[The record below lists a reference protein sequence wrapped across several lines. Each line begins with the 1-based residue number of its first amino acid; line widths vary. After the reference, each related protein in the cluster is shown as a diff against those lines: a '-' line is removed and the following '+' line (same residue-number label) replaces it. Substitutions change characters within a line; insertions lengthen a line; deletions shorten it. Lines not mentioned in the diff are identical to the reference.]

1 MEDLP
6 DVDPG
11 VLLALTTR
19 FGQRG
24 PALAVTLVQ
33 TWRTET
39 RQRLA
44 DLDAAAAAGDPEA
57 AGRVAH
63 AVKSGS
69 AALGALRLSRACE
82 DLDRRLRDGEPVDL
96 ADVADQVRR
105 LVDAADL
112 AFVQTT
118 PPAS

>member
-19 FGQRG
+19 FGERG
-24 PALAVTLVQ
+24 PAFAVSLVE

-44 DLDAAAAAGDPEA
+44 DLEAAAAAGDPEA

-69 AALGALRLSRACE
+69 AALGALRLARTCE
-82 DLDRRLRDGEPVDL
+82 DLDRQLRVGEPVDL
-96 ADVADQVRR
+96 AAAADQVRR

-112 AFVQTT
+112 AFGQTGR
-118 PPAS
+118 PSS